1 LFANALLYR
10 EVQKMPGKS
19 FSKAEWLGVLE
30 TAAKLSVEQSS
41 AVWVWLMQ
49 ELRLGPQYFLAVREA
64 VQQGRWRTAKN
75 PKTYIKTVAKREALK
90 MGLTDEDSGNLV
102 TIGGSQAEEATSEEV
117 LEHLEH
123 RYCSREA
130 AKGADGV
137 WRTGGGGGGDPL
149 RREKSYRGRL
159 MAGVPEELRQV
170 EPPSDEY
177 KAVLDKVNESTDEV
191 HFHAKPQEKP
201 DWRSWAEAA
210 GLDPWEKRVLEYRL
224 SGASRE
230 VAIASQP
237 DEESRKALQAA
248 WKRFERTGMERLRAT
263 AKIKLVENVP
273 EDEFEDTSYQ
283 EVYRRHE

>member
-1 LFANALLYR
+1 
-10 EVQKMPGKS
+10 MPGKS

-30 TAAKLSVEQSS
+30 TAAKLGVEQSS

-49 ELRLGPQYFLAVREA
+49 ELRLGPQYFLAIREA

-90 MGLTDEDSGNLV
+90 MGLVNEGSSDLIR
-102 TIGGSQAEEATSEEV
+102 IGGRRSEAEEATSEET
-117 LEHLEH
+117 LEYLEH
-123 RYCSREA
+123 RSCSRAA

-137 WRTGGGGGGDPL
+137 WRAGGGAIIDLAGRG
-149 RREKSYRGRL
+149 KNYRDRL
-159 MAGVPEELRQV
+159 MADVPDELTVV
-170 EPPSDEY
+170 EPPSDDY
-177 KAVLDKVNESTDEV
+177 KAALDRINESTDEV
-191 HFHAKPQEKP
+191 HFHPRPYVKP
-201 DWRSWAEAA
+201 DWRSWADEA

-224 SGASRE
+224 SGAGRA

-263 AKIKLVENVP
+263 AKIKLEENVP
-273 EDEFEDTSYQ
+273 EDEFDDTSY
-283 EVYRRHE
+283 

>member
-1 LFANALLYR
+1 MGA
-10 EVQKMPGKS
+10 
-19 FSKAEWLGVLE
+19 LE

-41 AVWVWLMQ
+41 AVWVWIMQ

-75 PKTYIKTVAKREALK
+75 PKTYLKTVARREARK
-90 MGLTDEDSGNLV
+90 MGLVDERSNDLV
-102 TIGGSQAEEATSEEV
+102 TIGGSESEEATSEEA

-123 RYCSREA
+123 RYCSRSA

-137 WRTGGGGGGDPL
+137 WRTGGGEGVDLPGRD
-149 RREKSYRGRL
+149 KSYRGRL
-159 MAGVPEELRQV
+159 MADVPDELTVVEQPSEEYR
-170 EPPSDEY
+170 
-177 KAVLDKVNESTDEV
+177 AVLDQVNENNDEV
-191 HFHAKPQEKP
+191 HFHAQPVAKP

-224 SGASRE
+224 SGAGQRIA
-230 VAIASQP
+230 VASQP

-263 AKIKLVENVP
+263 AKIKLAENVP
-273 EDEFEDTSYQ
+273 EDEFDDTSY
-283 EVYRRHE
+283 

>member
-1 LFANALLYR
+1 
-10 EVQKMPGKS
+10 MPRTS
-19 FSKAEWLGVLE
+19 ISKAEWLGALE
-30 TAAKLSVEQSS
+30 TAAQLGVEQSS
-41 AVWVWLMQ
+41 AVWVWIMQ

-75 PKTYIKTVAKREALK
+75 PRTYIKAVARREALK
-90 MGLTDEDSGNLV
+90 MGLMDEDSGSLV
-102 TIGGSQAEEATSEEV
+102 TVGGHAEEATSEEA
-117 LEHLEH
+117 LEHLGH

-159 MAGVPEELRQV
+159 MAGVPDELRVV
-170 EPPSDEY
+170 EQPSDEY
-177 KAVLDKVNESTDEV
+177 RAVLDKVNESTDEV
-191 HFHAKPQEKP
+191 HFHAKAQEKP

-210 GLDPWEKRVLEYRL
+210 GLDPWEKRVLEFRL
-224 SGASRE
+224 SGAGRA

-248 WKRFERTGMERLRAT
+248 WKRFERTGMERLRTT

-273 EDEFEDTSYQ
+273 EDEFDDTSY
-283 EVYRRHE
+283 